1 MPLES
6 NVLVCGAG
14 IAGIATAYH
23 LAVRKGIENV
33 ILVDERPPLTLTS
46 DKSTECYRNWWPG
59 PDDSMIAFMNRS
71 IDLMEELAEESG
83 NIFRMNRRGYLF
95 ATADPDK
102 AEKFREA
109 AEEAERLGAGP
120 LRIHDS
126 IDSDYEYSAQQMDNF
141 NAPVSG
147 ADLLLGKEV
156 VHRHFPY
163 ISEKAIAAIHP
174 RRAGWLSAQQMGM
187 YMLEQAREHGVRFI
201 SGRVEA
207 VETRGGRVVEVEVAS
222 KGEALHIGTPNFV
235 DAAGPFVGHVAGLL
249 GVELPVFAELHMKV
263 ILNDYLGVVPRDAP
277 LLIWSDPQYLPWSKE
292 EREFFAESEETR
304 WLLEEFPGGV
314 HTRPE
319 GSTESNMILILWDYK
334 NQVMDP
340 VPDPPLDPLYAE
352 IAIRGLSAILP
363 GMSAYFERMPKP
375 ILDGGYYV
383 KTRENRP
390 LIGPMP
396 VEGSYVIGALS
407 GYGIMASNAAGEL
420 LATYIE
426 GGQLPAYAKSF
437 SLERYQDPEYRK
449 VLKRLEEESW
459 EL

>member
-1 MPLES
+1 MSLES
-6 NVLVCGAG
+6 DVLVCGAG

-23 LAVRKGIENV
+23 LAVRKGIGNV

-95 ATADPDK
+95 ATADPGK

-141 NAPVSG
+141 HAPVSG
-147 ADLLLGKEV
+147 ADLLLGKGI
-156 VHRHFPY
+156 VHKPFPY
-163 ISEKAIAAIHP
+163 ISGKAIAAIHP

-207 VETRGGRVVEVEVAS
+207 VKTSGGRVVEVEVAS
-222 KGEALHIGTPNFV
+222 KGETLHIETHNFV
-235 DAAGPFVGHVAGLL
+235 DAAGPFGGHVARLL

-263 ILNDYLGVVPRDAP
+263 ILNDYLGIVPRDAP

-319 GSTESNMILILWDYK
+319 GSTESTMILILWDYR

-352 IAIRGLSAILP
+352 IAVRGLSAILP
-363 GMSAYFERMPKP
+363 GMSAYFKRMPKP
-375 ILDGGYYV
+375 FLDGGYYV

-390 LIGPMP
+390 IIGPMP

-420 LATYIE
+420 LATYID
-426 GGQLPAYAKSF
+426 GGQLPAYAKGF
-437 SLERYQDPEYRK
+437 SLERYQDPEYQK
-449 VLKRLEEESW
+449 VLKKLEEESW